1 MATAPQ
7 TVAVFNSND
16 DVVEMLRIALELEDF
31 VVVSLHVDEVRR
43 GSVALVDF
51 VREHDPKVII
61 YDVTPPYDHSWR
73 FLDHLRAG
81 PDMQGREWVITSTNP
96 QRVRELVNS
105 SETVLEIIGKPYDI
119 GRIVQAVKEASIQHQ
134 RDALPPSSTGEADV
148 KF

>member
-16 DVVEMLRIALELEDF
+16 DVVEMLRIALEMEDF
-31 VVVSLHVDEVRR
+31 VGVSLHVDEVRR

-51 VREHDPKVII
+51 VREHDPIVII

-81 PDMQGREWVITSTNP
+81 PDMQGRRWVITSTNP
-96 QRVRELVNS
+96 QRVHELVNS

-119 GRIVQAVKEASIQHQ
+119 GRIVQAVKEASVQRQH
-134 RDALPPSSTGEADV
+134 DGPPPSSTGEADV